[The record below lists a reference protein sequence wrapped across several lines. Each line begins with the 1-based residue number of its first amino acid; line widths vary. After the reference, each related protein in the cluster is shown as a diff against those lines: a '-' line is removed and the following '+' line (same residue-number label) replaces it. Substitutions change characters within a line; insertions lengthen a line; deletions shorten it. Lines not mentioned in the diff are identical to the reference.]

1 MIFQVPD
8 VLTPEQLAQARQLL
22 EKAEWVDGKVTAGHQ
37 STRVKNNQ
45 QVPEHHPVT
54 KQLGDVILAS
64 LGKHQLFITAAL
76 PSKVSPPLFNRYGVG
91 QTYGTHVDNTIRQI
105 PGTAQRMRTDLSA
118 TLFLSDPSEYDD
130 GELMIE
136 DRLGTQKVKLP
147 AGHMVLYPSGTLHR
161 VQPVSRGTRLASF
174 FWIQSMVRE
183 DHRRTMLLDLDL
195 SIQRLNK
202 DYPEHPAAVQLI
214 GVYHNLLQ
222 EWAEV

>member
-8 VLTPEQLAQARQLL
+8 IITPEQVAQARQLL

-45 QVPEHHPVT
+45 QVPEHHPIA
-54 KQLGDVILAS
+54 KQIGEIILAA
-64 LGKHQLFITAAL
+64 LGQNQLFITAAL
-76 PSKVSPPLFNRYGVG
+76 PAKVSPPLLNRYGMG
-91 QTYGTHVDNTIRQI
+91 QTYGTHVDNAIRQI

-118 TLFLSDPSEYDD
+118 TIFLSDPSEYDG

-147 AGHMVLYPSGTLHR
+147 AGHMVLYPAGTLHR
-161 VQPVSRGTRLASF
+161 VQPVTRGVRTASF

-183 DHRRTMLLDLDL
+183 DSQRTILLDLDL
-195 SIQRLNK
+195 AIQRLNK
-202 DYPEHPAAVQLI
+202 DYPEHPTAVQLI

-222 EWAEV
+222 RWAEV